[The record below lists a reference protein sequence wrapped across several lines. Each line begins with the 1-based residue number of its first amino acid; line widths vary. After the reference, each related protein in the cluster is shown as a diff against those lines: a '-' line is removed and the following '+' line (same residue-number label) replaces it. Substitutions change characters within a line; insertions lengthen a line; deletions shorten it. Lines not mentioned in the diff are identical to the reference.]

1 MSTHEY
7 WQFAFVADGLGT
19 TLSDTQ
25 VGSGSPL
32 RVEMSN
38 LPIGSTPDPLD
49 STKVVTGDH
58 VRIYWAFPIDL
69 PHNEYTG
76 NYKILKKTKEFPR
89 DANDPT
95 CVTVATGTVNN
106 HVANVYNLVLDH
118 IQHEHKPLWY
128 YTVFFELNQG
138 APGTHPWVFSPVHGH
153 GRGFAL
159 NSDSSNPQVQSYVD
173 VVDVSD
179 FSTTLVNATQ
189 GQIYRIGEG
198 GRATDGRTY
207 LPNDLIV
214 LTSSMGGTFSNDKI
228 DLIKNTS
235 SYGEQLYSYFPGGIR
250 ELDHTDG
257 NQTLHKLCKS
267 IGRSFD
273 EVQERLDQYKSSRY
287 NIDTVDAAFIPYID
301 QMLGWPTNYELKE
314 TRRRL
319 ETSKII
325 DAWKSK
331 GTSSAMIEALEDATG
346 WNLEY
351 YEGYKYTLTTA
362 TRDDFLNPNSVPTG
376 WDETTDGVWADLV
389 NALPFNGTYRHTPAP
404 PHSFTEGDPANTVCN
419 IYNNDN
425 WQNTY
430 GLLLRLMNSVGDDY
444 LSEALAKEKV
454 RRLLPYLVVHYAKY
468 VIDVAS

>member
-1 MSTHEY
+1 MATHEY

-19 TLSDTQ
+19 TESNTQ
-25 VGSGSPL
+25 LGSGSPL

-95 CVTVATGTVNN
+95 CVTV
-106 HVANVYNLVLDH
+106 VAGNMSSYTANQYQLVLDH

-138 APGTHPWVFSPVHGH
+138 LPGTHPWVFSPVHGH

-159 NSDSSNPQVQSYVD
+159 T
-173 VVDVSD
+173 
-179 FSTTLVNATQ
+179 ST
-189 GQIYRIGEG
+189 
-198 GRATDGRTY
+198 
-207 LPNDLIV
+207 
-214 LTSSMGGTFSNDKI
+214 S
-228 DLIKNTS
+228 S
-235 SYGEQLYSYFPGGIR
+235 SYGEQLYSYFPGAIR

-257 NQTLHKLCKS
+257 NQTLYKLCKS

-346 WNLEY
+346 WNLNY

-376 WDETTDGVWADLV
+376 WEPNTDGVWADLV
-389 NALPFNGTYRHTPAP
+389 NALPFNGTYATT
-404 PHSFTEGDPANTVCN
+404 HSPFTEGDPANTVCN

-444 LSEALAKEKV
+444 LSEALAEEKV

-468 VIDVAS
+468 VIDVAP

>member
-1 MSTHEY
+1 MATHEY

-19 TLSDTQ
+19 TLSETQ

-58 VRIYWAFPIDL
+58 VRIYWAIPSNFS
-69 PHNEYTG
+69 NYMFTG
-76 NYKILKKTKEFPR
+76 GYKILKKTKEFPR
-89 DANDPT
+89 AHDDAQ
-95 CVTVATGTVNN
+95 CETVATGNLSNYT
-106 HVANVYNLVLDH
+106 ANQYNLVLDH
-118 IQHEHKPLWY
+118 IKHEHKPLWY
-128 YTVFFELNQG
+128 YTAFFEFNFPLSSD
-138 APGTHPWVFSPVHGH
+138 TSWIFSPVHGH

-159 NSDSSNPQVQSYVD
+159 T
-173 VVDVSD
+173 
-179 FSTTLVNATQ
+179 ST
-189 GQIYRIGEG
+189 
-198 GRATDGRTY
+198 
-207 LPNDLIV
+207 
-214 LTSSMGGTFSNDKI
+214 S
-228 DLIKNTS
+228 S

-250 ELDHTDG
+250 ELDQTEG

-287 NIDTVDAAFIPYID
+287 NIDTVDAAFIPYIA
-301 QMLGWPTNYELKE
+301 QMHACPTNYELKE

-346 WNLEY
+346 WNLNY

-362 TRDDFLNPNSVPTG
+362 TRDDFLNPSSPPTD

-389 NALPFNGTYRHTPAP
+389 NALPFNGTYRHTPTSHLP
-404 PHSFTEGDPANTVCN
+404 FTEGDPTNTVCN

-430 GLLLRLMNSVGDDY
+430 GLLLRLMSEVGDDS

>member
-1 MSTHEY
+1 MAAHEY

-19 TLSDTQ
+19 TESNTQ
-25 VGSGSPL
+25 LGSGSPL

-58 VRIYWAFPIDL
+58 VRIYFAIPNNVSNYML
-69 PHNEYTG
+69 TG
-76 NYKILKKTKEFPR
+76 GYKILKKTKEFPR
-89 DANDPT
+89 AHDDPT
-95 CVTVATGTVNN
+95 CVTV
-106 HVANVYNLVLDH
+106 VARNLANFTDNQYHLVLDH
-118 IQHEHKPLWY
+118 IKHEHKPLWY
-128 YTVFFELNQG
+128 YTVFFEWNYPLSSE
-138 APGTHPWVFSPVHGH
+138 TFWIFSPVHGH

-159 NSDSSNPQVQSYVD
+159 T
-173 VVDVSD
+173 
-179 FSTTLVNATQ
+179 ST
-189 GQIYRIGEG
+189 
-198 GRATDGRTY
+198 
-207 LPNDLIV
+207 
-214 LTSSMGGTFSNDKI
+214 S
-228 DLIKNTS
+228 S

-250 ELDHTDG
+250 ELDQTEG

-346 WNLEY
+346 WNLNY

-362 TRDDFLNPNSVPTG
+362 TRDDFLDPSSPPTD
-376 WDETTDGVWADLV
+376 WDQNTDGVWAELG
-389 NALPFNGTYRHTPAP
+389 NALPFNGTYRHTPLP
-404 PHSFTEGDPANTVCN
+404 SHTFTEGDPNNTVCN
-419 IYNNDN
+419 IYNNNN
-425 WQNTY
+425 WQNSY

-444 LSEALAKEKV
+444 LSASLAEEKV
-454 RRLLPYLVVHYAKY
+454 NRLLPYLVVHYAKY
-468 VIDVAS
+468 VIDVAP

>member
-1 MSTHEY
+1 MATHEY

-19 TLSDTQ
+19 TESNTQ
-25 VGSGSPL
+25 LGSGSPL

-69 PHNEYTG
+69 PNNAYTG

-89 DANDPT
+89 DANDQT
-95 CVTVATGTVNN
+95 CVTV
-106 HVANVYNLVLDH
+106 VAGNMTSYTANQYQLVLDH

-159 NSDSSNPQVQSYVD
+159 T
-173 VVDVSD
+173 
-179 FSTTLVNATQ
+179 ST
-189 GQIYRIGEG
+189 
-198 GRATDGRTY
+198 
-207 LPNDLIV
+207 
-214 LTSSMGGTFSNDKI
+214 S
-228 DLIKNTS
+228 S
-235 SYGEQLYSYFPGGIR
+235 SYGEQLYSYFPGAIR

-362 TRDDFLNPNSVPTG
+362 TRDDFLDPGSPPTG
-376 WDETTDGVWADLV
+376 WDDATDGVWATLV
-389 NALPFNGTYRHTPAP
+389 NALPFNGTYATTHT
-404 PHSFTEGDPANTVCN
+404 FTEGGPNNTVCN
-419 IYNNDN
+419 IYNNNN
-425 WQNTY
+425 WQNSY

-444 LSEALAKEKV
+444 LSASLAEEKV
-454 RRLLPYLVVHYAKY
+454 NRLLPYLVVHYAKY
-468 VIDVAS
+468 VIDAE